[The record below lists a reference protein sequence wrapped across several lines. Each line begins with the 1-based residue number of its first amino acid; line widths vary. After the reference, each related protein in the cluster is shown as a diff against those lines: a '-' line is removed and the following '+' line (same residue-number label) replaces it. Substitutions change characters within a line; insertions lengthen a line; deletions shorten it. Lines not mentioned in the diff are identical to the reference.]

1 MHILAVDDEPSI
13 VELLEAFVN
22 ATGENTIE
30 TALCAT
36 DALDLVARSVA
47 KPFDCFL
54 LDIQMPGTDGI
65 ELCQILRDR
74 PEYQETPILM
84 LTAMSDKSY
93 IDRAFAAGANDY
105 ITKPFEIGELRGRL
119 ASVENLVVSSKK
131 LTVGSTTAPV
141 KPDTEALSG
150 VVDAR
155 PPLHEPFRIKNVDG
169 VIGHHALENYVSLI
183 SKQGRFKSCILAF
196 SIRGIRDL
204 FEITSWFEFEC
215 LVTDVSEAIAACL
228 EGHQFLTAYAGSGTF
243 VCILEEGWVP
253 DSVELTDKVNLLL
266 SQMGLSF
273 NDGRPMNVSVSAGD
287 VIRLVWKSGDRAI
300 DALAQAHES
309 AERESQRYGR
319 NLEDFWYN
327 RSA

>member
-13 VELLEAFVN
+13 IELLEAFVN
-22 ATGENTIE
+22 ATGDNTIE

-65 ELCQILRDR
+65 ALCEILRDR

-84 LTAMSDKSY
+84 LTAMSGKSY

-105 ITKPFEIGELRGRL
+105 ITKPLEFDNFRGRL
-119 ASVENLVVSSKK
+119 ALVKNLVVTRKK
-131 LTVGSTTAPV
+131 LTEGHTIALV
-141 KPDTEALSG
+141 KPSTEILNE
-150 VVDAR
+150 VVDVR
-155 PPLHEPFRIKNVDG
+155 PSLHEPFRVKNVDG
-169 VIGHHALENYVSLI
+169 VIDHQSLENYVSLI
-183 SKQGRFKSCILAF
+183 SKQGLFGSCILAF

-204 FEITSWFEFEC
+204 FEKTSRFEFEC
-215 LVTDVSEAIAACL
+215 LVTDVSEALAACL

-253 DSVELTDKVNLLL
+253 DPVELTDKANLTIHH
-266 SQMGLSF
+266 MGLSF

-287 VIRLVWKSGDRAI
+287 VIRLVWKSGDMAI
-300 DALAQAHES
+300 NALAQAYES
-309 AERESQRYGR
+309 AERESRRYGR